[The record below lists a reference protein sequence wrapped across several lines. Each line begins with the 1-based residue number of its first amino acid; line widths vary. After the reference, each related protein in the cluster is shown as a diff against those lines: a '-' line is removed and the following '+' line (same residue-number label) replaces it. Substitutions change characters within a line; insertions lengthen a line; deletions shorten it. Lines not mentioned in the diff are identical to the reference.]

1 MYTEDA
7 FDNLEVTD
15 LVNEAEVSIDDY
27 VGLPPK
33 VGDYE
38 YVCVCESINNNFRH
52 FFVDVAVRL
61 EKFEK
66 TISFFNRCG
75 VFSRLS
81 RIYYRVDKTN
91 DASKNDYFYMVYPS
105 NERLYKSSGE
115 SYEVNSSTKLKLKE
129 MTREYRVKSVWFG
142 FDGKIQ
148 PVELLNI
155 ICSLA
160 LVPTS
165 DNRDVKFYI
174 NRGDIC
180 FDSFKELQ
188 RHMDGTQRAQSGILI
203 ERIMSLY
210 MKAFGELN
218 YHQCMNLVTVL
229 KNGRIWKWQMKR
241 IRDILNVDTYSEL
254 PRGMRKSA
262 FSTKV
267 NRDMFSSIYGCSSKY
282 AVSYVLLCPWE
293 KMVTFKSVRGEFD
306 IFSKPPRFLSH
317 GELSAD
323 FEIMDCCNLKVRD
336 VQISKSR
343 DYDFIIVIYCGPTM
357 TTEGIQK
364 DLFFVIN
371 SKDESDVLKGFKA
384 LFPKLNEKRLLGV
397 FQ

>member
-1 MYTEDA
+1 MCTEDV
-7 FDNLEVTD
+7 FDNLEVSD
-15 LVNEAEVSIDDY
+15 LVKEAEVSVTDY
-27 VGLPPK
+27 IGLPPQ

-38 YVCVCESINNNFRH
+38 YVCVCECINNNFRH

-81 RIYYRVDKTN
+81 KIYYRVDRTK

-105 NERLYKSSGE
+105 NNRLYKSTGE
-115 SYEVNSSTKLKLKE
+115 SYEVNTATKPKLKE

-174 NRGDIC
+174 NKTDNC
-180 FDSFKELQ
+180 FNYFKELQ
-188 RHMDGTQRAQSGILI
+188 RHMDGTQRAQSGFLLQKF
-203 ERIMSLY
+203 MNLY
-210 MKAFGELN
+210 QKTFGELN
-218 YHQCMNLVTVL
+218 YNQCKNMETVL
-229 KNGRIWKWQMKR
+229 KNGSIWKWQMSR
-241 IRDILNVDTYSEL
+241 IGDILDADSYSEL
-254 PRGMRKSA
+254 SRGMRKTA

-267 NRDMFSSIYGCSSKY
+267 NRDMFSSIYGCGSKY
-282 AVSYVLLCPWE
+282 AISYVLLNPWE
-293 KMVTFKSVRGEFD
+293 KIVTFKSVKEEFD
-306 IFSKPPRFLSH
+306 IFSKPPRFLSY
-317 GELSAD
+317 GELAD
-323 FEIMDCCNLKVRD
+323 DFKIMDICHLKVRD
-336 VQISKSR
+336 VRICTSSYL
-343 DYDFIIVIYCGPTM
+343 DYIIVIYCGPTM

-371 SKDESDVLKGFKA
+371 SKDKNDVLKAFKA
-384 LFPKLNEKRLLGV
+384 FFPKLNENRLLGI